1 MFGKYQ
7 FIAFRE
13 GDVSTAPKTFS
24 INTAVLISIAVFML
38 VLLLASLL
46 LAGNVYRQVSLER
59 QLQEKDQILAKQ
71 EETIV
76 DLVNT
81 VRLVQSDFAR
91 VQQFNTQL
99 RLMAG
104 LDKKFVPVNSIG
116 GVSSGTFDAEYLP
129 LHRQELL
136 TQKIRAF
143 LKQIE
148 SSVRLEE
155 VQQQELLQILS
166 DRRDLLASTPSM
178 WPVRGRISSHF
189 GVRNSPFRQQG
200 VDFHRGID
208 IAAPIGTPVYA
219 PAKGV
224 VAFAGVQGGY
234 GNVIFVKHRGGLST
248 RYGHLDKIL
257 VKEGQK
263 VERGD
268 IIGHVGN
275 TGRSTGPHLHY
286 EVRVGG
292 VSVNPM
298 KYIVSR

>member
-13 GDVSTAPKTFS
+13 GNVTSAPRTFT
-24 INTAVLISIAVFML
+24 INTAVLVCIAVFML
-38 VLLLASLL
+38 VLLLGSLL
-46 LAGNVYRQVSLER
+46 LAGNAYRQGTLEH
-59 QLQEKDQILAKQ
+59 QLREKEKILAKQ

-81 VRLVQSDFAR
+81 VRLVQNDFAR

-104 LDKKFVPVNSIG
+104 LDKKFVPANSVG
-116 GVSSGTFDAEYLP
+116 GDSSTTFDAEYLP

-155 VQQQELLQILS
+155 VQQQELLQVLS
-166 DRRDLLASTPSM
+166 DRRDLLASTPST
-178 WPVRGRISSHF
+178 WPVKGRISSSF
-189 GVRNSPFRQQG
+189 GMRSSPFQRG
-200 VDFHRGID
+200 VNFHRGLD
-208 IAAPIGTPVYA
+208 IAAPLGTPVYA

-224 VAFAGVQGGY
+224 VAFAGIQSGY
-234 GNVIFVKHRGGLST
+234 GNVIFVKHRAGIST
-248 RYGHLDKIL
+248 RYGHLSKIL

-268 IIGHVGN
+268 VIGLVGN

-298 KYIVSR
+298 KYIVGR

>member
-13 GDVSTAPKTFS
+13 GDVSSTPKTFT
-24 INTAVLISIAVFML
+24 INTSILVCIAICMLI
-38 VLLLASLL
+38 LLLGSLL
-46 LAGNVYRQVSLER
+46 LAGNAYRQGSLEH
-59 QLQEKDQILAKQ
+59 QLQEKEKILAKQ

-104 LDKKFVPVNSIG
+104 LDKKFVPVNSVG

-155 VQQQELLQILS
+155 VQQQELLQVLS
-166 DRRDLLASTPSM
+166 DRRDLLASTPSI
-178 WPVRGRISSHF
+178 WPVRGRISSAF
-189 GVRNSPFRQQG
+189 GVRNSPFRQG
-200 VDFHRGID
+200 IDFHRGID
-208 IAAPIGTPVYA
+208 IAAPIDTPVYA

-224 VAFAGVQGGY
+224 VAFAGIQGGY
-234 GNVIFVKHRGGLST
+234 GKVIFIKHRGGLST
-248 RYGHLDKIL
+248 RYGHLNKIL

-268 IIGHVGN
+268 IIGRVGN

-292 VSVNPM
+292 VSVNPT
-298 KYIVSR
+298 KYIAGK

>member
-13 GDVSTAPKTFS
+13 GNNTTPRSFTVNTS
-24 INTAVLISIAVFML
+24 ILIAVAVFML
-38 VLLLASLL
+38 ILLLGSLL
-46 LAGNVYRQVSLER
+46 LAGNVYRQGSLEH
-59 QLQEKDQILAKQ
+59 QLREKERILAKQ

-81 VRLVQSDFAR
+81 VRLVQSDFSR

-104 LDKKFVPVNSIG
+104 LDKKLVPATSIG

-155 VQQQELLQILS
+155 VQQQELLQVLS
-166 DRRDLLASTPSM
+166 DRRDLLASTPSI
-178 WPVRGRISSHF
+178 WPSKGRLTSSF
-189 GVRNSPFRQQG
+189 GVRNSPFQRG
-200 VDFHRGID
+200 VDFHRGVD

-234 GNVIFVKHRGGLST
+234 GNVIFIKHRGGIST
-248 RYGHLDKIL
+248 RYGHLNKMF

-263 VERGD
+263 VERGEL
-268 IIGHVGN
+268 IGHIGN

-292 VSVNPM
+292 VSVNPQ
-298 KYIVSR
+298 KYIVGR